1 MLSLPQRFRANAILK
16 VNQWIGRS
24 VNRKSSELMTTSE
37 KQSGMDVAQR
47 KRGSVK
53 FRLGNSSDA
62 SLAESACRFE
72 RSETFRMMS
81 KRNFTRVASVRLD
94 FLFHFLIK
102 QKVKD
107 G

>member
-1 MLSLPQRFRANAILK
+1 
-16 VNQWIGRS
+16 
-24 VNRKSSELMTTSE
+24 
-37 KQSGMDVAQR
+37 
-47 KRGSVK
+47 
-53 FRLGNSSDA
+53 
-62 SLAESACRFE
+62 
-72 RSETFRMMS
+72 MMS